1 MKIIEKWYSI
11 DELKEKLTPV
21 FEEFGLLKVYVFG
34 AYARNEEN
42 PKAEV
47 DLLIK
52 TSEVMEL
59 ERFYEFMRDLHH
71 AVRVKVDVTFEEYIN
86 PYLKEEIQ
94 REAILLYERG

>member
-21 FEEFGLLKVYVFG
+21 FVKYGLEKVYVFG

-52 TSEVMEL
+52 TNEVMEL

-94 REAILLYERG
+94 REAVLIFEK